1 MAHGQGPG
9 PGSGRRGARATSVQ
23 EDQPE
28 LVLNKMSRPLDF
40 DPISEASR
48 QWSAHGWDEAS
59 EGMAAITSV
68 VRAQQLFLG
77 RIDTVLRPLGLT
89 FARYEVLM
97 LLLFSR
103 RGALPLN
110 KIGARLQV
118 HPTSVTNAVDRL
130 EEQGLIKRVP
140 HSSDRRTTLAEIL
153 PGGRELAL
161 RATAA
166 LNGEVFSE
174 PGMSQEDLRLLVG
187 VLQRFRQ
194 AAGDFAET
202 TGPTGPTAP
211 TGPTGPTGPIAPT
224 GPTAPTGQAGP
235 PSVADAPPYGS
246 QSPSDQSQSQGN
258 GVPGPAAAAE

>member
-1 MAHGQGPG
+1 
-9 PGSGRRGARATSVQ
+9 
-23 EDQPE
+23 
-28 LVLNKMSRPLDF
+28 MSRPLDF
-40 DPISEASR
+40 DPIIEASR
-48 QWSAHGWDEAS
+48 QWSAHGWEDS
-59 EGMAAITSV
+59 CEGMAAITSI

-77 RIDTVLRPLGLT
+77 RIDAVLRPLELT

-153 PGGRELAL
+153 PVGRELAL
-161 RATAA
+161 RATRA
-166 LNGEVFSE
+166 LNEEVFSQ
-174 PGMSQEDLRLLVG
+174 PGLSREDLGLLVG

-194 AAGDFAET
+194 GAGDFDE
-202 TGPTGPTAP
+202 G
-211 TGPTGPTGPIAPT
+211 
-224 GPTAPTGQAGP
+224 AGP
-235 PSVADAPPYGS
+235 A
-246 QSPSDQSQSQGN
+246 
-258 GVPGPAAAAE
+258 